1 MSNRSLRKQLPYA
14 VNHTLIRER
23 GGSVT
28 RTVARFV
35 NEDDAF
41 RFKILM
47 KDLHPE
53 AYWQIVW
60 DK

>member
-1 MSNRSLRKQLPYA
+1 MSNRSLRKQFPYA
-14 VNHTLIRER
+14 VNHTLIRQ
-23 GGSVT
+23 GGSIT

-35 NEDDAF
+35 SEEDAF